1 MCYGPTPGRE
11 TSDASCVVSSTRI
24 LAARTIKSLQQ
35 RSLVRIVRR
44 SIRSSDL
51 VIHKVEW
58 KVGANSDVEDMIARQ
73 SRA

>member
-1 MCYGPTPGRE
+1 MLLVFRFVSGFSRE
-11 TSDASCVVSSTRI
+11 NSQV
-24 LAARTIKSLQQ
+24 LQQ

-51 VIHKVEW
+51 VVHKIEW
-58 KVGANSDVEDMIARQ
+58 KVGASSDVEDMIARQ